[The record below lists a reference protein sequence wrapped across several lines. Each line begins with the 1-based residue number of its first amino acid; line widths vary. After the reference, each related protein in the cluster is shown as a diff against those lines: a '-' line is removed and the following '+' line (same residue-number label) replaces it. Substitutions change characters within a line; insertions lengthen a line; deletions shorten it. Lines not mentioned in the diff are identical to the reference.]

1 MFGKLLKAEWRSS
14 RRTVGI
20 LCAVIL
26 IAGLLAG
33 LMGAWMLR
41 LSVSDKPVPD
51 LLQVSF
57 VLLVMAAVI
66 TVPMACVASVF
77 YALYRFYRSR
87 FTEEGYLTYTLPVNN
102 HQLML
107 SSILASVLEILL
119 VLLAAALAVALCGGL
134 TLSAL
139 PWEEVSEDFFATV
152 SRYAGAM
159 GQSLLENL
167 PEILRGLGMML
178 LMALSQ
184 LIVLMLAVT
193 IGSIA
198 AKKHPVLM
206 AFVVYYGIDILRL
219 IVGILV
225 INGSSR
231 ITGGLTM
238 GAMDGT
244 MDVISVITI
253 LGGYFAMYYLTS
265 RKLNLS

>member
-26 IAGLLAG
+26 IAGLLVG
-33 LMGAWMLR
+33 LMGAWMMR
-41 LSVSDKPVPD
+41 LSVSNTTAPD
-51 LLQVSF
+51 FLQIIF
-57 VLLVMAAVI
+57 VLLMMAAVVA
-66 TVPMACVASVF
+66 VPMACVASVF

-159 GQSLLENL
+159 GQAILENL
-167 PEILRGLGMML
+167 PDILRGLGMLL

-184 LIVLMLAVT
+184 LIMLMLAVT
-193 IGSIA
+193 IGAIA

-225 INGSSR
+225 IAGSGR
-231 ITGGLTM
+231 ITGGL
-238 GAMDGT
+238 AMDGT
-244 MDVISVITI
+244 LDVISVITI

>member
-26 IAGLLAG
+26 IAGLLVG
-33 LMGAWMLR
+33 LMGAWMMR
-41 LSVSDKPVPD
+41 LSVSNTTAPD
-51 LLQVSF
+51 FLQIIF
-57 VLLVMAAVI
+57 VLLMMAAVVA
-66 TVPMACVASVF
+66 VPMACVASVF

-159 GQSLLENL
+159 GQAILENL
-167 PEILRGLGMML
+167 PDILRGLGMLL

-184 LIVLMLAVT
+184 LIMLMLAVT

-225 INGSSR
+225 INGSGR
-231 ITGGLTM
+231 ITGGL
-238 GAMDGT
+238 AMDGT
-244 MDVISVITI
+244 LDVISVITI

>member
-134 TLSAL
+134 TAEL
-139 PWEEVSEDFFATV
+139 P
-152 SRYAGAM
+152 
-159 GQSLLENL
+159 
-167 PEILRGLGMML
+167 RG
-178 LMALSQ
+178 
-184 LIVLMLAVT
+184 
-193 IGSIA
+193 
-198 AKKHPVLM
+198 
-206 AFVVYYGIDILRL
+206 
-219 IVGILV
+219 
-225 INGSSR
+225 
-231 ITGGLTM
+231 
-238 GAMDGT
+238 
-244 MDVISVITI
+244 
-253 LGGYFAMYYLTS
+253 
-265 RKLNLS
+265 

>member
-26 IAGLLAG
+26 IAGLLVG
-33 LMGAWMLR
+33 LMGAWMMR
-41 LSVSDKPVPD
+41 LSVSNTTAPD
-51 LLQVSF
+51 FLQIIF
-57 VLLVMAAVI
+57 VLLMMAAVVA
-66 TVPMACVASVF
+66 VPMACVASVF

-167 PEILRGLGMML
+167 PEILRGLGMLL

-184 LIVLMLAVT
+184 LIMLMLAVT

-225 INGSSR
+225 IAGSGR
-231 ITGGLTM
+231 ITGGL
-238 GAMDGT
+238 AMDGT
-244 MDVISVITI
+244 LDVISVITI

>member
-26 IAGLLAG
+26 IAGLLVG
-33 LMGAWMLR
+33 LMGAWMMR
-41 LSVSDKPVPD
+41 LSVSNTTAPD
-51 LLQVSF
+51 FLQIIF
-57 VLLVMAAVI
+57 VLLMMAAVVA
-66 TVPMACVASVF
+66 VPMACVASVF

-159 GQSLLENL
+159 GQAILENL
-167 PEILRGLGMML
+167 PDILRGLGMLL

-184 LIVLMLAVT
+184 LIMLMLAVT

-225 INGSSR
+225 IAGSGR
-231 ITGGLTM
+231 ITGGL
-238 GAMDGT
+238 AMDGT
-244 MDVISVITI
+244 LDVISVITI

>member
-26 IAGLLAG
+26 IAGLLVG
-33 LMGAWMLR
+33 LMGAWMMR
-41 LSVSDKPVPD
+41 LSVSNTTAPD
-51 LLQVSF
+51 FLQIIF
-57 VLLVMAAVI
+57 VLLMMAAVVA
-66 TVPMACVASVF
+66 VPMACVASVF

-159 GQSLLENL
+159 GQALLENL
-167 PEILRGLGMML
+167 PEILRVLGMMF

-184 LIVLMLAVT
+184 LIMLMLAVT

-225 INGSSR
+225 INGSGR
-231 ITGGLTM
+231 ITGGL
-238 GAMDGT
+238 AMDGT
-244 MDVISVITI
+244 LDVISVITI